1 MPEDDGKIFWEISEL
16 YAKYRWKEMKPEDFI
31 EMTGEMAAYAQ
42 AHNWQE
48 NPLVFNLLNAVME
61 TFDDLYRGGKV
72 PKIPNFFGRSDLA

>member
-1 MPEDDGKIFWEISEL
+1 
-16 YAKYRWKEMKPEDFI
+16 
-31 EMTGEMAAYAQ
+31 MTGEMAAYAQ